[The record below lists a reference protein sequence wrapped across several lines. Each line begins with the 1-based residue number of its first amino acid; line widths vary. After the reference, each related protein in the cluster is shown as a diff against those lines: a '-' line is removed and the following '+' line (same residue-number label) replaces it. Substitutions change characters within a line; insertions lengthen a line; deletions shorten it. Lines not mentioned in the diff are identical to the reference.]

1 MGILVLFGDKWLV
14 ITCYVTRQCF
24 LELNPLAWQAGL
36 RKPCTLLSSLL
47 YLSWQNALSSMQC
60 KQLCAFWHSVDIVN
74 IYPEKEKQN
83 VSKSQKSHQ
92 KMLGVARTFQ
102 TNRESWI
109 CMLTGVYLTAK
120 TLDGSSCST
129 VCLYLSQKIQL
140 NYFWFTLCKPL
151 FVTKLA
157 VNDVKKSQS

>member
-74 IYPEKEKQN
+74 IYPGKEKQN

-120 TLDGSSCST
+120 TLGGSSCST